1 MWFFESPK
9 IIFGEDSISYVE
21 QIEGKKCFIVTD
33 PGIIKAKLL
42 DLLTDVLKEAG
53 KEWKIFADVE
63 SDPKEETILKGAK
76 ICQEYDPDLIIALG
90 GGSAIDAAKG
100 IWILYERPELQIDD
114 MHPFIKLGLGTKAK
128 MIAIPTT
135 SGTGAETT
143 WAIVITRIR
152 DGITTKLEQANRE
165 AIPTY
170 AIIDPIFTKDLPPK
184 LTAATAFDAL
194 AHLLEGL
201 ISEWRNDFSDG
212 MSLKAMDLI
221 RTYLV
226 RAYNDGHDME
236 AREKIHNAATIAGL
250 AFGNSQ
256 AIMGHAMGHVL
267 GANFHIHHGMAV
279 GLFLPYILQYSINDP
294 DKNEAKQILSK
305 FSKMQGIALWSDS
318 DDVATQKLVQE
329 IKNMQEQVHMAKSL
343 KELGIKKEEFED
355 KLELMGNQCLE
366 SASATMSPRSATS
379 DVFMRIFQY
388 AYDGKDIDF

>member
-1 MWFFESPK
+1 MWFFGSPQ
-9 IIFGEDSISYVE
+9 IVFGEDSLSHLE
-21 QIEGKKCFIVTD
+21 QIDGKKCFIVTD

-42 DLLTDVLKEAG
+42 DILIDTLKEAD
-53 KEWKIFADVE
+53 KEWQIFSQVE
-63 SDPKEETILKGAK
+63 SDPKEDTILKGAK
-76 ICQEYDPDLIIALG
+76 ICQEYEPDLIIALG

-114 MHPFIKLGLGTKAK
+114 MHPFIKLGLGNKTK
-128 MIAIPTT
+128 MVAIPTT

-143 WAIVITRIR
+143 WAIIVTRIR
-152 DGITTKLEQANRE
+152 DGVTTKLEQANRE

-201 ISEWRNDFSDG
+201 ISDWRNDFSDG

-221 RTYLV
+221 RNYLV
-226 RAYNDGHDME
+226 RAYTDGHDME
-236 AREKIHNAATIAGL
+236 AREKLHNAATIAGL

-267 GANFHIHHGMAV
+267 GANFHIHHGLAV
-279 GLFLPYILQYSINDP
+279 GLFLPYILQYCINDP
-294 DKNEAKQILSK
+294 DKDEAKQILSK
-305 FSKMQGIALWSDS
+305 FSKMQGIALWADS
-318 DDVATQKLVQE
+318 ADVAAQKLIQE
-329 IKNMQEQVHMAKSL
+329 IKLMQEQVHLPKSL
-343 KELGIKKEEFED
+343 KELGIAEADFEE

-379 DVFMRIFQY
+379 NVFMKMYKY
-388 AYDGKDIDF
+388 AWLGKDIDF